1 MTFSQMGCHFSSV
14 FRMIWERLKA
24 FCAWE
29 RHWLDFFLGLFYI
42 GILFWGQKRS
52 WVVFLWMVF
61 KTCSSNVL
69 GQRWQMILMF
79 FPKNHVF
86 SADLPLKST
95 RLIHAT
101 ARLRNSSKSSEHGGP
116 AGSCPKKVWHF
127 SEGDPKERTTVTC
140 GALFFP
146 PCLGMVHGEIPVKKR
161 VDITWIW
168 VNQNR
173 SPSIATQP
181 MVVVA
186 RIFCLFQSEMMV
198 PIGKHIL
205 REGPSRNHHSV
216 HHFTGLLVIK
226 HGLLESPPFSS
237 MFFPCTGAHVF
248 FWSPSHVSLP
258 TGISF
263 NFVSSSRR
271 CWIPHEVVPHS
282 LMQKRKAPLRGS
294 DNCV

>member
-1 MTFSQMGCHFSSV
+1 MFWVKDDKWFSCFSQK
-14 FRMIWERLKA
+14 I
-24 FCAWE
+24 
-29 RHWLDFFLGLFYI
+29 
-42 GILFWGQKRS
+42 
-52 WVVFLWMVF
+52 
-61 KTCSSNVL
+61 TCSPQIFRWSPLDSFMLPQGWETLRRARSTGALRAVVPKKFGIFQKGIQKKEPPSHVVL
-69 GQRWQMILMF
+69 CF
-79 FPKNHVF
+79 FPHVWGWF
-86 SADLPLKST
+86 
-95 RLIHAT
+95 
-101 ARLRNSSKSSEHGGP
+101 
-116 AGSCPKKVWHF
+116 
-127 SEGDPKERTTVTC
+127 TVRF
-140 GALFFP
+140 L
-146 PCLGMVHGEIPVKKR
+146 LKKR